1 MHDEDVTKTSA
12 WEAIS
17 KNTYVRHHFLQM
29 LFLLFRFETSG
40 EVSVHSMSIA
50 SDTHAEVTYWY

>member
-1 MHDEDVTKTSA
+1 MHDEAVTNTSA

-17 KNTYVRHHFLQM
+17 KNTYVRHHCLQM
-29 LFLLFRFETSG
+29 LFLLFRFEMSG
-40 EVSVHSMSIA
+40 EVSVYYMSIA